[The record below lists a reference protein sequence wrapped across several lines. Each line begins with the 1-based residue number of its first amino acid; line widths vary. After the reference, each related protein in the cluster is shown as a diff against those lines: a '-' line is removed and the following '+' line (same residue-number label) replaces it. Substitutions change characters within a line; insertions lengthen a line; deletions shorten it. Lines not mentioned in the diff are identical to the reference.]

1 MNKYLADTSFLSAF
15 FNKEDAN
22 YSKARNMVR
31 EMRNEYL
38 IVPSVVVAELSSFNK
53 NVDLRELLIE
63 NAISTASE
71 VSSFGDRDIMAYLT
85 FRRYYQDN
93 LTTIDSIILFSAI
106 DRGAILLTLDK
117 ELKKKYEMVCEN
129 LF

>member
-22 YSKARNMVR
+22 YSEARNMVK

-71 VSSFGDRDIMAYLT
+71 VSSFGDRDVMAYLT

-93 LTTIDSIILFSAI
+93 LSTIDSIILFSAI
-106 DRGAILLTLDK
+106 DRGATLLTLDK
-117 ELKKKYEMVCEN
+117 ELKKKYEMICEN

>member
-15 FNKEDAN
+15 FNKGDVN
-22 YSKARNMVR
+22 YSKAREMVE

-38 IVPSVVVAELSSFNK
+38 IVPSVVLAELSSFNK
-53 NVDLRELLIE
+53 NVNLRELLIDKAVE
-63 NAISTASE
+63 VASE
-71 VSSFGDRDIMAYLT
+71 ISSFGDRDIMSYLT

-93 LTTIDSIILFSAI
+93 LTTIDSIILYSSV
-106 DRGAILLTLDK
+106 DRGATLLTLDK
-117 ELKKKYEMVCEN
+117 ELEKKYKMICEN

>member
-22 YSKARNMVR
+22 YSEARNMVR

-106 DRGAILLTLDK
+106 DRGATLLTFDK
-117 ELKKKYEMVCEN
+117 ELKKKHEMVCEN